1 MPKKSLKIDRF
12 EGGVVSFYNPRDI
25 PVNSF
30 VDAQDV
36 MVDVVGKVRLMGRYN
51 VYTPA
56 QTPLANLSAH
66 VKPGHG
72 LFAFSADYNVDGDS
86 IETEMLAIQSQGY
99 VGIFDTELH
108 PQEIA
113 LTDETDLG
121 LEVEPN
127 FFYINGALRVSNG
140 YIQNVNADGT
150 HPHDDIVNRWY
161 GYISRTLFSGLATS
175 VDRDLGWTDEPQA
188 LATPTTN
195 ALQEASPSAGT
206 LSLIVDFA
214 DDDSEGEWNAT
225 QLEDLTFGYSW
236 LYDDEK
242 QESKL
247 IEFTSNVDV
256 GGSTDRHMRL
266 QVKIDTTFD
275 DVPNRVTGFRIY
287 WMGEGGD
294 TFEDP
299 FQLAEGDFVEG
310 NFTGHNNKVVA
321 FAISG
326 DYYQTPA
333 TTSALI
339 LPTQPALTFRLV
351 NGYKHDVASIEARYK
366 TSIIANGV
374 AYIGNIRQNG
384 RNYPDRML
392 KSAIGPDGKGFFD
405 VYPSDNFLDV
415 AVQDGDAITAL
426 AESADR
432 LLQFKRKSVSIIN
445 ISGDFEYVEAHHRY
459 MGVSSQAAVTNTHNG
474 IAWVNNNGAY
484 LFDGEGIQD
493 LTANKIDPI
502 IWKRFIED
510 KGIIGYLGIR
520 KQLIVSATVDQ
531 TSEPQDL
538 YVYDIRT
545 QSWTFGKDKIPNLS
559 KSNFVSDYK
568 ATTLFVTNTQDVNE
582 SLEVSM
588 VSNALSPT
596 DGIWSID
603 DPQLYTLSNSTLNIN
618 SIPITSA
625 FSYDYSDTDSFQRK
639 VAMEI
644 QNGPYGS
651 YFECDAFNDPNPLVI
666 VLPGHY
672 NDDLNQDIAS
682 NNSPMRFSNA
692 PEVVSGSQVFTSSL
706 TTTLSQGTG
715 TFMMS
720 IEPQSL
726 YGWQPFLNIFLDGA
740 FGMPVEIVINPN
752 VINRSQYED
761 TNRVGWFNWMGALLG
776 KRVRDIVMA
785 GDVWDFFID
794 YNSAID
800 AGFRFA
806 ADEIIMDGFTQA
818 PATDTYGRWDLQ
830 RLNGTKLYLTP
841 DQDHSYSENS
851 DAITLRNAYITEN
864 ITVSQQ
870 SGYLTDQPIA
880 YPIKTGASIVG
891 SDDTVT
897 LTPPTCR
904 FDRLKGGAG
913 AASAGIWVPGAQI
926 VAFSFPRQ
934 LSGDIAAQYTE
945 PGQYEGMINTMLTP
959 DSRWVFSNEGSV
971 FHGKEFMTVVAYTND
986 ETNTNLELY
995 GNTQITWEQ
1004 MADNQNMAFYRTYV
1018 VMAIVTNGSYTVSN
1032 LNESEIN
1039 FTAFTITPSSAN
1051 IINEP
1056 ETLSVPYEGKGAT
1069 HLVKANRKGLTTA
1082 NSRYNLAFLNAGL
1095 TYITNAGDT
1104 SISVAEYYSGA
1115 LNQTLSEYGLSS
1127 VTQISKSNVTDLS
1140 VVLTSGTYTLEAVGL
1155 VAAGFET
1162 NMIIHLEGS
1171 ALNAGK
1177 RFYISGVIEGSG
1189 GAVDKLTINASAGN
1203 PYEGMGA
1210 PAAQGAQTYN
1220 LTGSAFKI
1228 IEQDPQPNAPDFGVS
1243 SSVEGSLI
1251 SVNEFTNSGSEDNVG
1266 INNTSASVI
1275 LKTKE
1280 LDFEDIA
1287 REKSIKV
1294 IYITHSE
1301 SSKISVKCI
1310 TDKGTH
1316 VVLAPDTNS
1325 VSDSLSI
1332 VKYPV
1337 GIKNCRT
1344 IQLLLESTS
1353 AVTNYI
1359 LNDITIVYR
1368 EKAIK

>member
-56 QTPLANLSAH
+56 QTPLADLSAH

-86 IETEMLAIQSQGY
+86 LETEMLAIQSQGY
-99 VGIFDTELH
+99 IAIFDTELH
-108 PQEIA
+108 IQEIT

-140 YIQNVNADGT
+140 YIQNVSADGT

-175 VDRDLGWTDEPQA
+175 VDRDLGWTDELQA

-195 ALQEASPSAGT
+195 ALQEASPAAGT

-214 DDDSEGEWNAT
+214 DDSSEGEWNAT

-256 GGSTDRHMRL
+256 GGSVDRHMRL
-266 QVKIDTTFD
+266 QVKINTTFD

-310 NFTGHNNKVVA
+310 NFTGHNNKVVD

-351 NGYKHDVASIEARYK
+351 NGYKHDVDSIEARYK
-366 TSIIANGV
+366 TSVIANGV

-432 LLQFKRKSVSIIN
+432 LLQFKRKSLSIIN

-474 IAWVNNNGAY
+474 VAWVNNNGAY

-510 KGIIGYLGIR
+510 KGLIGYLGIR

-538 YVYDIRT
+538 YIYDIRT
-545 QSWTFGKDKIPNLS
+545 QSWTFGKDKLPNLS

-568 ATTLFVTNTQDVNE
+568 ATTLFVTNTLSVEE
-582 SLEVSM
+582 SLDVS
-588 VSNALSPT
+588 VISNELSPS
-596 DGIWSID
+596 DGVWNIHN
-603 DPQLYTLSNSTLNIN
+603 PQLYTLSNSTLNIN
-618 SIPITSA
+618 NVPITNV
-625 FSYDYSDTDSFQRK
+625 FSYDSSDTDSFQRK
-639 VAMEI
+639 VAVEI

-651 YFECDAFNDPNPLVI
+651 YFECDSFNDPNPLVI

-672 NDDLNQDIAS
+672 NDDLGQNIAS
-682 NNSPMRFSNA
+682 NNSPMRFSNP
-692 PEVVSGSQVFTSSL
+692 PEAVDGSQVFTSSL

-715 TFMMS
+715 TWLMA
-720 IEPQSL
+720 IEPQDVF
-726 YGWQPFLNIFLDGA
+726 GWEDQLANFLPSGW
-740 FGMPVEIVINPN
+740 GMPVEISIHPN
-752 VINRSQYED
+752 VINRSQYEN

-776 KRVRDIVMA
+776 KRVWDIIQA
-785 GDVWDFFID
+785 SNVWDF
-794 YNSAID
+794 AID
-800 AGFRFA
+800 SGFRFA
-806 ADEIIMDGFTQA
+806 LDEIIMDGFTQT
-818 PATDTYGRWDLQ
+818 PSTDTYGAWDLQ
-830 RLNGTKLYLTP
+830 LLNGTKLYISFI
-841 DQDHSYSENS
+841 QDHSYSPSS
-851 DAITLRNAYITEN
+851 DFLRINNAFTTEN
-864 ITVSQQ
+864 IAVSSE
-870 SGYLTDQPIA
+870 SGYLTDQPVA
-880 YPIKTGASIVG
+880 YPIRTGSSIVG

-904 FDRLKGGAG
+904 FDKIIGGEG
-913 AASAGIWVPGAQI
+913 ALSANWAPGAQI

-934 LSGDIAAQYTE
+934 LSGDIASQYTN
-945 PGQYEGMINTMLTP
+945 PGQYADMVNTMLTP
-959 DSRWVFSNEGSV
+959 ESRWTFSNENSV
-971 FHGKEFMTVVAYTND
+971 FNGKEFMTIVAYTND
-986 ETNTNLELY
+986 ETNTNIELY
-995 GNTQITWEQ
+995 GNTQITWEE
-1004 MADNQNMAFYRTYV
+1004 MADDQNMAFYRTYV
-1018 VMAIVTNGSYTVSN
+1018 VMAVEIGSSILTS

-1039 FTAFTITPSSAN
+1039 FTAFTITPSSVN
-1051 IINEP
+1051 IITEP
-1056 ETLSVPYEGKGAT
+1056 ETISVPYEGKGAT
-1069 HLVKANRKGLTTA
+1069 HLVRANRKGLTTA
-1082 NSRYNLAFLNAGL
+1082 NSRYNLAFLNSGL

-1104 SISVAEYYSGA
+1104 SISIAEYYSGA

-1177 RFYISGVIEGSG
+1177 RFYISGVLEGSG
-1189 GAVDKLTINASAGN
+1189 GAVDKLTINASADN
-1203 PYEGMGA
+1203 PYDGMGA

-1243 SSVEGSLI
+1243 GSVEGSLI
-1251 SVNEFTNSGSEDNVG
+1251 AVNEFTNSGGEDNVG

-1287 REKSIKV
+1287 REKSIKA

-1310 TDKGTH
+1310 TDKGNH
-1316 VVLAPDTNS
+1316 VVLSPDTNNI
-1325 VSDSLSI
+1325 SDSLSI
-1332 VKYPV
+1332 IKYPV